1 MLNQYDLHMLAEIRV
16 REGMEDG
23 LEYFFFLNTAKKV
36 ASTSTRLW
44 LVPLGNGAD
53 EEASRSE

>member
-1 MLNQYDLHMLAEIRV
+1 MLNQYDLLMLAEMCV

-23 LEYFFFLNTAKKV
+23 LEYFLNTAKKV

-44 LVPLGNGAD
+44 LVPLGKVD
-53 EEASRSE
+53 EEASKK